1 MRLRS
6 TIYSTQKLKI
16 EVVLT
21 CEELLG
27 LIASFYKTHRFFEV
41 ISCTIKYYFCV
52 KLKELK
58 MEDIAGKTFNVVI
71 IGSGPAGLTA
81 ALYAARADLNPIVFE
96 GPEPGG
102 QLMTTTDVE
111 NYPGYPEGVLGPKMM
126 EDFREQAKR
135 FGADCRY
142 GYVNDIDFSKR
153 PYKITVDEKT
163 EVFAHTIIASTG
175 ASAKWLHLESE
186 QKLRGKGVSACA
198 TCDGAFFRNE
208 HVVVVGGGDTAMEEA
223 TFLTKFASK
232 VTVVHR
238 RGELR
243 ASKAMQNRALN
254 NKKIEFI
261 WDSELAEVLGDH
273 VVQGVKIRNLKTDK
287 IITLED
293 VTGVFVAIGHKP
305 NTDLLKGVV
314 AMDDVGYIQTKGQS
328 TETDLPGIFACGDA
342 MDAVYRQAVTAAG
355 TGCKAALDAEKYL
368 SEEISEEAIAEAH
381 WK

>member
-1 MRLRS
+1 
-6 TIYSTQKLKI
+6 
-16 EVVLT
+16 
-21 CEELLG
+21 
-27 LIASFYKTHRFFEV
+27 
-41 ISCTIKYYFCV
+41 
-52 KLKELK
+52 
-58 MEDIAGKTFNVVI
+58 MEDIAGKTFQVVI
-71 IGSGPAGLTA
+71 VGSGPAGLTA

-102 QLMTTTDVE
+102 QLMTTTDVD
-111 NYPGYPEGVLGPKMM
+111 NFPGYPEGVMGPKMM
-126 EDFREQAKR
+126 QDFREQATR

-142 GYVNDIDFSKR
+142 GYVTDIDFSER

-163 EVFAHTIIASTG
+163 EVFAHAVIASTG

-198 TCDGAFFRNE
+198 TCDGAFFRNQ

-232 VTVVHR
+232 VSVIHR
-238 RGELR
+238 RDELR
-243 ASKAMQNRALN
+243 ASKAMQSRAFN
-254 NKKIEFI
+254 NEKIEFI
-261 WDSELAEVLGDH
+261 WDSELAEVLGDN
-273 VVQGVKIRNLKTDK
+273 VVEGVKVKNRNTEEYT
-287 IITLED
+287 TLDD

-305 NTDLLKGVV
+305 NTDLFKGVV

-328 TETDLPGIFACGDA
+328 TATDLPGLFACGDA

-368 SEEISEEAIAEAH
+368 GDLESEKAIAESH